1 MINTKL
7 LREIELR
14 KCEKCGS
21 ASLIIIDK
29 HKHVR
34 DKHCLN
40 TDCLYY
46 VDESEQELER

>member
-1 MINTKL
+1 MVDNQYL
-7 LREIELR
+7 IETEMD

-21 ASLIIIDK
+21 TSLVIIDK
-29 HKHVR
+29 HKHLR

-46 VDESEQELER
+46 VDESEQSVER